1 MLSYLHYLYPSTLRF
16 GVSVFVL
23 LIAFLIIMIS
33 GYPIAVRIR
42 GTTNILD
49 LAYQSTI
56 IGMMLHGSI
65 AVALAALGIFHIA
78 VHCIIAGV
86 PIGWAIWSLRKH
98 TRPWLPASVDIT
110 ERPVII
116 GMVIILLVSIWL
128 NGTPSEVII
137 GARDAGVYA
146 NTGFMIARTGGI
158 IQHDAV
164 VADLAQRK
172 ATDADAA
179 QGWSNLLGV
188 QSADRFMA
196 ARMRLAGLFIF
207 DKTATQGAYTPQF
220 LHLFPAWIGLFSAVF
235 GVKLGILATGLAG
248 VVGAWSVGMAGR
260 ALKSPWVGVIAMAL
274 IALNGVHVWF
284 SRYPMSETTAQW
296 LFFAAVY
303 GLAMRTKPNRNDTL
317 LTSLIAGAAI
327 GQMILA
333 RLDFVFVIIPFGGWL
348 IWRWFRGDID
358 QSMRWMIGGFAVTA
372 SHGIIHL
379 LTVSRGYFIDTFFAR
394 LQDTAIS
401 ALLVFPL
408 LTPALQRTFLLRPCS
423 PLTAQPCPDQSIPD
437 APWQIGRIIAE
448 FGVVA
453 LVIIALIW
461 LRRYRTPIMH
471 WIMAITPWYQRAGRV
486 AAIVVVC
493 AGTYAYLIRPQL
505 LTPSMIADIPQC
517 VTLVQLRTPTGTC
530 LALQSYVGAPIVP
543 PTYPDRVSQLIGQTW
558 ALLRGTPYEL
568 KPLRDLYA
576 NSMANLV
583 RVGWYI
589 SPLGIILSFAGIAL
603 WLWRGVGRHDWLFV
617 AVTLTTAF
625 IFIELSYGTSSQ
637 TYIYIMRRYLPNIY
651 PGFAIFAAFAV
662 VQVWGAAWWRKGVS
676 AIVTSGAVLF
686 LVATI
691 RPVINT
697 PELQGSFDAIATIA
711 AAQQPQDITI
721 IRGGSPNY
729 IQARDATDVLAL
741 PLIAIHDRAAFGLRS
756 ANPER
761 YGKDLR
767 QLFVRWMDEG
777 RAVHFLLG
785 ANGALWFPD
794 MHFVKRGDASSR
806 LPEFTQLR
814 NQKPALVDTLN
825 ISYQHYELVP
835 GRAPLPARIDA
846 RDTAAQV
853 SGFYPHELVKGR
865 TFAWT
870 TGDAIIRLPLPTRQR
885 SIALTLASGTRPDNL
900 QPEVCVRWAGQPLP
914 WTDTP
919 IRWSAPDCIRVD
931 DSQQTYTIRVDTP
944 PISDTDT
951 LLVRIETPAWVA
963 AKLDPSI
970 NDWRSLGV
978 QFIRAEML
986 P

>member
-1 MLSYLHYLYPSTLRF
+1 MSVVVLCVALLVIML
-16 GVSVFVL
+16 
-23 LIAFLIIMIS
+23 S
-33 GYPIAVRIR
+33 GYPIAVRLR
-42 GTTNILD
+42 GVSQPLD
-49 LAYQSTI
+49 LVYQSTI
-56 IGMMLHGSI
+56 LGMLLHGGV

-78 VHCIIAGV
+78 IHSLIVSIPLI
-86 PIGWAIWSLRKH
+86 WAIWSLRTH
-98 TRPWLPASVDIT
+98 QRAWLPTGIDSH
-110 ERPVII
+110 ERPVVMI
-116 GMVIILLVSIWL
+116 MTVILLASIWL

-158 IQHDAV
+158 VQHDAV

-179 QGWSNLLGV
+179 QGWSNMLGV
-188 QSADRFMA
+188 QSAERFMA
-196 ARMRLAGLFIF
+196 SRMRLAGLFIF
-207 DKTATQGAYTPQF
+207 DKTAGDGAYTPQF
-220 LHLFPAWIGLFSAVF
+220 LHLFPAWIGLFSAIF

-274 IALNGVHVWF
+274 ITFNSVQVWF

-296 LFFAAVY
+296 LFFAAIY
-303 GLAMRTKPNRNDTL
+303 GLAMRSKPDREDRL
-317 LTSLIAGAAI
+317 VTSLIVGAAV

-333 RLDFVFVIIPFGGWL
+333 RLDFVFVVIPFVGWL

-358 QSMRWMIGGFAVTA
+358 QSMRWVIGGFAVTA
-372 SHGIIHL
+372 LHGIIHL
-379 LTVSRGYFIDTFFAR
+379 LTISRGYFIDTFFA
-394 LQDTAIS
+394 LFQDTAIS
-401 ALLVFPL
+401 ALLIFPF

-448 FGVVA
+448 FGAVA
-453 LVIIALIW
+453 LIIVALFW
-461 LRRYRTPIMH
+461 LRRYRVPIMN
-471 WIMAITPWYQRAGRV
+471 WLIACTPWYRRASQIV
-486 AAIVVVC
+486 AIAVVL
-493 AGTYAYLIRPQL
+493 AGSYAYFIRPQ
-505 LTPSMIADIPQC
+505 MISVRVLSDAPQC
-517 VTLVQLRTPTGTC
+517 VSVAQLRAPSGSC

-543 PTYPDRVSQLIGQTW
+543 PTYPDVISQSVGRVW
-558 ALLRGTPYEL
+558 ATVRGDAYEA

-583 RVGWYI
+583 RVGWYV

-617 AVTLTTAF
+617 VVTLATAV

-662 VQVWGAAWWRKGVS
+662 QQLWGEARWRKVASGL
-676 AIVTSGAVLF
+676 AISGALLF
-686 LVATI
+686 LLATI

-697 PELQGSFDAIATIA
+697 PELRGSFDAVEAIAQ
-711 AAQQPQDITI
+711 AQQPQDITI

-729 IQARDATDVLAL
+729 IQARDAADVLAL

-756 ANPER
+756 EYPER
-761 YGKDLR
+761 YGRDLSV
-767 QLFVRWMDEG
+767 LFKRWIDEG
-777 RAVHFLLG
+777 RSVHFLLG

-794 MHFVKRGDASSR
+794 MHFVKRGDVSSK

-825 ISYQHYELVP
+825 ISYQQYELVP
-835 GRAPLPARIDA
+835 GHAPLPAQIDS

-853 SGFYPHELVKGR
+853 RGFYPHELVKGR
-865 TFAWT
+865 LFAWT
-870 TGDAIIRLPLPTRQR
+870 TGEAVIRLPLPTTTQTL
-885 SIALTLASGTRPDNL
+885 ALTLASGTRPD
-900 QPEVCVRWAGQPLP
+900 QVAPEVCVSWAGQLLP
-914 WTDTP
+914 WNKGEP
-919 IRWSAPDCIRVD
+919 RWSTPQCVTVD
-931 DSQQTYTIRVDTP
+931 DSMQNYSFVINRAPQ
-944 PISDTDT
+944 SETDT
-951 LLVRIETPAWVA
+951 LLVRIKTPAWVA
-963 AKLDPSI
+963 AELDPAI

-978 QFIRAEML
+978 QFIRAEIR

>member
-1 MLSYLHYLYPSTLRF
+1 MSVVVLCGALFVIML
-16 GVSVFVL
+16 
-23 LIAFLIIMIS
+23 S
-33 GYPIAVRIR
+33 GYPIAVRLR
-42 GTTNILD
+42 SVSQPLD
-49 LAYQSTI
+49 LVYQSTI
-56 IGMMLHGSI
+56 LGMLLHGGV
-65 AVALAALGIFHIA
+65 AVALAALGIFHLAIHA
-78 VHCIIAGV
+78 LFVSIPII
-86 PIGWAIWSLRKH
+86 WAIWSLRKH
-98 TRPWLPASVDIT
+98 KLPWRIAGVDSR
-110 ERPVII
+110 ERPV
-116 GMVIILLVSIWL
+116 VIVMSLILVASIWL

-158 IQHDAV
+158 VQHDAV
-164 VADLAQRK
+164 VADLAQRR

-188 QSADRFMA
+188 QSAERFMA
-196 ARMRLAGLFIF
+196 SRMRLAGLFIF
-207 DKTATQGAYTPQF
+207 DKTASDGAYTPQF
-220 LHLFPAWIGLFSAVF
+220 LHLFPAWIGLFSALF

-274 IALNGVHVWF
+274 IAFNGVHVWF

-296 LFFAAVY
+296 LFFAAIY
-303 GLAMRTKPNRNDTL
+303 GLAMRRKADRDDTL
-317 LTSLIAGAAI
+317 VTSLIAGAAI
-327 GQMILA
+327 GQMMLA
-333 RLDFVFVIIPFGGWL
+333 RLDFVFVVIPFVGWL
-348 IWRWFRGDID
+348 VWRWFRGDID
-358 QSMRWMIGGFAVTA
+358 QSLRWVIGGFAVTA
-372 SHGIIHL
+372 VHGVIHL
-379 LTVSRGYFIDTFFAR
+379 LTISRGYFIDTFFA
-394 LQDTAIS
+394 LFQDTAIS
-401 ALLVFPL
+401 ALLIFPF

-448 FGVVA
+448 FGAVA
-453 LVIIALIW
+453 LIIVALFW
-461 LRRYRTPIMH
+461 LRRYRTPIMN
-471 WIMAITPWYQRAGRV
+471 WLMALTPWYQRAGQF
-486 AAIVVVC
+486 AAIAVVL
-493 AGTYAYLIRPQL
+493 AGTYAYVIRPQML
-505 LTPSMIADIPQC
+505 STQVLREVPQC
-517 VTLVQLRTPTGTC
+517 LNSTQLRAPSGSC

-543 PTYPDRVSQLIGQTW
+543 PTYPDIVSQSVGRVW
-558 ALLRGTPYEL
+558 AAVRGEVYEAT
-568 KPLRDLYA
+568 PLRDLYA

-603 WLWRGVGRHDWLFV
+603 WLWRGVGRSDWLFV
-617 AVTLTTAF
+617 AVTLATAM

-662 VQVWGAAWWRKGVS
+662 VSLWGQVWWRKLASGL
-676 AIVTSGAVLF
+676 AASGALLF
-686 LVATI
+686 LLATI
-691 RPVINT
+691 RPVINM
-697 PELQGSFDAIATIA
+697 PELRGSFDAVATIA
-711 AAQQPQDITI
+711 QAQHPQDITI

-729 IQARDATDVLAL
+729 IQARDAADVLAL

-756 ANPER
+756 EYPER
-761 YGKDLR
+761 YGRDL
-767 QLFVRWMDEG
+767 QVLFTRWISEG

-794 MHFVKRGDASSR
+794 MHFVKRGDVSSK

-835 GRAPLPARIDA
+835 GTAPLPAQIDA

-865 TFAWT
+865 LFAWT
-870 TGDAIIRLPLPTRQR
+870 TGEAVMRLPLPTAK
-885 SIALTLASGTRPDNL
+885 STVALTLASGTRPDGIA
-900 QPEVCVRWAGQPLP
+900 PEVCIRWAGQVLP
-914 WTDTP
+914 WSKKEPTWSTP
-919 IRWSAPDCIRVD
+919 RCVAVD
-931 DSQQTYTIRVDTP
+931 DGMQTYTFVINRP
-944 PISDTDT
+944 PQSDTDT
-951 LLVRIETPAWVA
+951 LLVRVETPAWVA
-963 AKLDPSI
+963 AELDPAI

-978 QFIRAEML
+978 QFISAEIR

>member
-1 MLSYLHYLYPSTLRF
+1 M
-16 GVSVFVL
+16 SVFVL
-23 LIAFLIIMIS
+23 LSAFLSILLS
-33 GYPIAVRIR
+33 GYPIAVRLR
-42 GTTNILD
+42 GVSDPLD
-49 LAYQSTI
+49 LIYQSVI
-56 IGMMLHGSI
+56 IGMILHGGVV
-65 AVALAALGIFHIA
+65 VALAALGIFNLVLHIILVSIPIAWA
-78 VHCIIAGV
+78 V
-86 PIGWAIWSLRKH
+86 WSLRMQRADWIPVVPSP
-98 TRPWLPASVDIT
+98 TD
-110 ERPVII
+110 RPVII
-116 GMVIILLVSIWL
+116 AMGVLLCISIWL

-146 NTGFMIARTGGI
+146 NTGFMIATHGGI
-158 IQHDAV
+158 VQHDAV

-188 QSADRFMA
+188 QSAERFMA

-207 DKTATQGAYTPQF
+207 DKTATEGAYTPQF

-274 IALNGVHVWF
+274 ITLNGVQVWF

-303 GLAMRTKPNRNDTL
+303 GLAMRTKPGRSDIL
-317 LTSLIAGAAI
+317 MTSLIAGAAV
-327 GQMILA
+327 GQMMLA
-333 RLDFVFVIIPFGGWL
+333 RLDFVFVVIPLSGWL
-348 IWRWFRGDID
+348 IWRWFRGEID
-358 QSMRWMIGGFAVTA
+358 QSMRWLIGGFAVTA
-372 SHGIIHL
+372 THGILHL
-379 LTVSRGYFIDTFFAR
+379 LTISRGYFIDTFFAR
-394 LQDTAIS
+394 LQDTAVT

-408 LTPALQRTFLLRPCS
+408 LTPALQRTFLIRPCS

-437 APWQIGRIIAE
+437 APWQIGRILAE
-448 FGVVA
+448 FGAVA
-453 LVIIALIW
+453 LIIVALFW
-461 LRRYRTPIMH
+461 LRRYRTPL
-471 WIMAITPWYQRAGRV
+471 MAWVASMAPWYNRVGRM
-486 AAIVVVC
+486 AAIGIVL
-493 AGTYAYLIRPQL
+493 AGSYAYLIRPQL
-505 LTPSMIADIPQC
+505 LTASMLVDIPQC
-517 VTLVQLRTPTGTC
+517 VTPTQLRTPTGTC

-543 PTYPDRVSQLIGQTW
+543 PTYPDRISQGVGQVLAT
-558 ALLRGTPYEL
+558 LQGKPYEA

-583 RVGWYI
+583 RVGWYV
-589 SPLGIILSFAGIAL
+589 SPLGIILAFAGMAL
-603 WLWRGVGRHDWLFV
+603 WVWRGVGRHDWLFV
-617 AVTLTTAF
+617 AVTLATAF

-651 PGFAIFAAFAV
+651 PGFAIFSAFAIV
-662 VQVWGAAWWRKGVS
+662 ALWGSAWWRKTAS
-676 AIVTSGAVLF
+676 IMAASGAILF

-697 PELQGSFDAIATIA
+697 PELKGSFDAVATIA
-711 AAQQPQDITI
+711 AAQAPRDITI

-756 ANPER
+756 EYPER
-761 YGKDLR
+761 YGQDLR
-767 QLFVRWMDEG
+767 QLFMRWIAEG

-794 MHFVKRGDASSR
+794 MHFIKRGDVSSR

-835 GRAPLPARIDA
+835 GRAPLPASIEA

-853 SGFYPHELVKGR
+853 SGFYPHEQVKGR
-865 TFAWT
+865 IFAWT
-870 TGDAIIRLPLPTRQR
+870 TGEAVIRLPLPKERQTLF
-885 SIALTLASGTRPDNL
+885 LTLASGTRPDNGN
-900 QPEVCVRWAGQPLP
+900 PDVCIRWAGQSLP
-914 WTDTP
+914 WSDAVIEWSTP
-919 IRWSAPDCIRVD
+919 TCLRVD
-931 DSQQTYTIRVDTP
+931 DSQQQYAVIIDTP
-944 PISDTDT
+944 PASATDT

-963 AKLDPSI
+963 AELDPAI

-978 QFIRAEML
+978 QFINAEIR